1 MSPQQTEPTDQRI
14 LDETIAHVRRHGVKR
29 TTVTSVADALG
40 MTHAN
45 VYRYYSSKAALI
57 DAVSAHWLKPL
68 EANLRDIVDA
78 PDPAPDKL
86 DRIAGA
92 VHRAYRDTLDAEPNL
107 FDLFVE
113 AAAEQRG
120 VARKHR
126 SKLQAAIQSVVDE
139 GMGTGSFAQADRPRA
154 VAFVFD
160 ALHRFIHPVAVG
172 LDRDAPGAAME
183 QRRERVTRAVLRG
196 LAAGRL

>member
-1 MSPQQTEPTDQRI
+1 MPPQQTETTDARI
-14 LDETIAHVRRHGVKR
+14 LEEAIAHVRRHGVKR
-29 TTVTSVADALG
+29 TTVTSVAEALG
-40 MTHAN
+40 MSHAS
-45 VYRYYSSKAALI
+45 VYRYYNSKSALI
-57 DAVSAHWLKPL
+57 DAVSAHWLKPV

-86 DRIAGA
+86 ERMAGLI
-92 VHRAYRDTLDAEPNL
+92 HRAYRATLDAEPNL
-107 FDLFVE
+107 FGLFVE
-113 AAAEQRG
+113 AVEEGRG

-126 SKLQAAIQSVVDE
+126 AKLLAAIQSVVEE
-139 GMGTGSFAQADRPRA
+139 GMGAGSFEAADQRRA

-172 LDRDAPGAAME
+172 LDRDAPASAME